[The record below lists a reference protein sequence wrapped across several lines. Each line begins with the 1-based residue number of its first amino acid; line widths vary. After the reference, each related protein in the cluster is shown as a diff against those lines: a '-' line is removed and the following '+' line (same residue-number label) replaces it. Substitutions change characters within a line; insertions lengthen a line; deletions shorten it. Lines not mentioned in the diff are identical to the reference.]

1 MRNALKK
8 VPRSRGTFFSRFFP
22 DKISTDSS
30 LDYYYYEHAITDV
43 AERQKKKKIKKRY
56 EEEEIRVL
64 RKCSARASRARS
76 RLSVVFIPGKKKRQ
90 RVTSTARGDA
100 VGVGVR
106 GLFTERTGGVER
118 VE

>member
-1 MRNALKK
+1 MSKIWIFKLQDLVSMQNARRERC
-8 VPRSRGTFFSRFFP
+8 VPRGDDQS
-22 DKISTDSS
+22 
-30 LDYYYYEHAITDV
+30 
-43 AERQKKKKIKKRY
+43 
-56 EEEEIRVL
+56 
-64 RKCSARASRARS
+64 
-76 RLSVVFIPGKKKRQ
+76 